1 MSGPSL
7 PPVGMQMP
15 DAQKTAI
22 QDKAKKML
30 QTVLGTEVLVDKI
43 LEML

>member
-1 MSGPSL
+1 
-7 PPVGMQMP
+7 MQMP
-15 DAQKTAI
+15 DAEKTAI